1 MEALHCEADG
11 GGGGSGGDCVVFLHM
26 GVDGGATEFK
36 LECRAMNEVT
46 KAGRQ
51 RQAFCLFLC
60 HGWACL
66 CLSAADRRSN
76 PSTRTRAPQ
85 PNHPLGGLPVPRRA
99 AAPAAAGAHP
109 RAPRRGP
116 GARLLLPPRPRL
128 PGSSISQSVSQPVDQ
143 LAMIIVKKGAAG
155 RTQPFTV
162 LTFIHF
168 TQPDTA
174 LFHIPP
180 TEPNQPRRGSCGPRA
195 GP

>member
-11 GGGGSGGDCVVFLHM
+11 GGGGSGGDRVVFLHM

-60 HGWACL
+60 RVG
-66 CLSAADRRSN
+66 LSVSFGRRSRFQFIDTHTCSTTKPPPRRTSGAPTSGSTSRGMR
-76 PSTRTRAPQ
+76 PSSRTTTRAWRTPTT
-85 PNHPLGGLPVPRRA
+85 PTSTS
-99 AAPAAAGAHP
+99 
-109 RAPRRGP
+109 
-116 GARLLLPPRPRL
+116 PPWFVN
-128 PGSSISQSVSQPVDQ
+128 QSVSQPVGQ
-143 LAMIIVKKGAAG
+143 SAMITVRKGAAG

-180 TEPNQPRRGSCGPRA
+180 TEPSQPRRGSCGPRA